1 VTLDF
6 EEPREVEASH
16 LVWARCT
23 VCRASDALCTPE
35 RARVARCGACLEVPG
50 RGGEVGVYAPVVGY
64 PMGTYVQPQP
74 VPNYFPPPMIS
85 SHDGVVPD
93 FAWPAPVLKLQA
105 LAEGCGWEV
114 RRGYAC
120 GNATHSSTG
129 RPLQMTHSIGLR
141 FGRHAMTR
149 NRACAVYSSPTSAF
163 AWKWSSV
170 WTWGPE
176 LPLSALSFTALKK
189 WLVNSSCG

>member
-6 EEPREVEASH
+6 EEPREVPASH

-23 VCRASDALCTPE
+23 SCGANDALCTPE
-35 RARVARCGACLEVPG
+35 RARVARCGACLEVAG
-50 RGGEVGVYAPVVGY
+50 RGGEAGAYRPVVGY
-64 PMGTYVQPQP
+64 PMGTYVARE
-74 VPNYFPPPMIS
+74 VEIEVFPAPLIS
-85 SHDGVVPD
+85 SRADVVPD
-93 FAWPAPVLKLQA
+93 FPWPASVLKLQA

-120 GNATHSSTG
+120 GNNTHASTG

-149 NRACAVYSSPTSAF
+149 NRACAVYSSPASKLE
-163 AWKWSSV
+163 WKWSSV

-176 LPLSALSFTALKK
+176 LPLSALSFKALKT